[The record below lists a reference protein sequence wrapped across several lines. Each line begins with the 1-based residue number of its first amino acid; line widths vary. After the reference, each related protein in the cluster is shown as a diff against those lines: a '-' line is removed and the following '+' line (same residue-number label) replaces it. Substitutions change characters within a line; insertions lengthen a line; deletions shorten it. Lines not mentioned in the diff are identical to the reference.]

1 MNLGL
6 VFQQGD
12 PVLIGVFL
20 FLISM
25 SICTWCV
32 IVLRSIRHVAAK
44 KANAAASE
52 AIWSS

>member
-25 SICTWCV
+25 SICTW
-32 IVLRSIRHVAAK
+32 
-44 KANAAASE
+44 
-52 AIWSS
+52 